1 MGNTVFAIEQSA
13 DMRVNDVAATA
24 SARAVADRITLGT
37 MIVGALA
44 VVLLALPYKAFDLDR
59 FFVPKELALHATA
72 AITGLIALVRRPR
85 PSLSRVDTFLVAF
98 IGLSLLSALFAE
110 NWWLATRALAITAS
124 GVTVF
129 WVARVL
135 ALAGYERALIAGLAT
150 AIVLGALT
158 ALLQAY
164 GIEPE
169 YVSLSRAPGGTFGNR
184 NFMAHL
190 SAIGTPIILLCAIEA
205 RRAWGFALGTVGM
218 AFVAAALVLSR
229 SRAAWLALV
238 VGGALMLLLGWRM
251 RDAWTDAVR
260 RRRLTA
266 VAGVSA
272 VAVLA
277 ALLLPNALEWKSNSP
292 YLDSVKGVVN
302 YKEGSG
308 AGRLVQYRN
317 SLSMAT
323 AHPVLG
329 VGPGNWAVEYPKF
342 ASRNDP
348 SLNDEGMTSN
358 PWPSSDWVAMVAERG
373 FAAVVVFVLAL
384 FGLLVGAWMRARAAS
399 TPHERLGAVA
409 LAVTVVI
416 AAIVGAFDAV
426 LLIAIPSLF
435 LWSIVG
441 ALSPAGKARAKLPA
455 HVRGPVLGVAVV
467 FALMIVLRSSGQIA
481 AMSVYTAAAT
491 TAQSSR
497 AALFDPGSY
506 RINMRL
512 AEAYASRGDCARV
525 RRYAGAARELFPN
538 AAQPKRL
545 LRRCAR

>member
-1 MGNTVFAIEQSA
+1 MGNTVFATEHSA

-37 MIVGALA
+37 MIVGAIA
-44 VVLLALPYKAFDLDR
+44 VVLLALPYKSFDLDR

-85 PSLSRVDTFLVAF
+85 PSLSRVDTFLLAF
-98 IGLSLLSALFAE
+98 IGLSLVSALFAE

-150 AIVLGALT
+150 AVVLGALT

-218 AFVAAALVLSR
+218 ALVAAALVLSR

-238 VGGALMLLLGWRM
+238 VGAALMFLLGWRM
-251 RDAWTDAVR
+251 RDAWADAVR
-260 RRRLTA
+260 RRRLTV

-272 VAVLA
+272 AAVLA

-317 SLSMAT
+317 SLTMAT

-373 FAAVVVFVLAL
+373 FAAAVVFVLAL
-384 FGLLVGAWMRARAAS
+384 FGLLVGAWMRARGAS

-409 LAVTVVI
+409 LAATVVI
-416 AAIVGAFDAV
+416 AVIVGAFDAV

-435 LWSIVG
+435 MWSIVG
-441 ALSPAGKARAKLPA
+441 ALSPAGKARTTIPA
-455 HVRGPVLGVAVV
+455 HVRGAVLGVAVV

>member
-1 MGNTVFAIEQSA
+1 MNSVIAMN
-13 DMRVNDVAATA
+13 DMRVDDVATTA
-24 SARAVADRITLGT
+24 SAHSAADRITLGT
-37 MIVGALA
+37 MILGAVA

-72 AITGLIALVRRPR
+72 FIAGLIVLVRRPR
-85 PSLSRVDTFLVAF
+85 PSLTRIDTFLLAF
-98 IGLSLLSALFAE
+98 IAISAISTLFAQ
-110 NWWLATRALAITAS
+110 NWWLGTRALAITAS
-124 GVTVF
+124 GITVF
-129 WVARVL
+129 WVARAL
-135 ALAGYERALIAGLAT
+135 AAAGYERALITGLAT
-150 AIVLGALT
+150 AIVAGAVT

-205 RRAWGFALGTVGM
+205 RRAWAFAVGAAGM
-218 AFVAAALVLSR
+218 ALVAAALVLSR
-229 SRAAWLALV
+229 SRAAWLALI
-238 VGGALMLLLGWRM
+238 VGGALMLVLGWRM

-260 RRRLTA
+260 RRRLTV
-266 VAGVSA
+266 VAGSSA
-272 VAVLA
+272 AAVVLA
-277 ALLLPNALEWKSNSP
+277 LVLPNALEWKSDSP
-292 YLDSVKGVVN
+292 YLDSVRGVVN

-317 SLSMAT
+317 SLRMAA
-323 AHPVLG
+323 AHPILG
-329 VGPGNWAVEYPKF
+329 VGPGNWSVVYPKF

-358 PWPSSDWVAMVAERG
+358 PWPSSDWMAFLSERG
-373 FAAVVVFVLAL
+373 FLAVIAYALAL
-384 FGLLVGAWMRARAAS
+384 VGLLVGAWMRARAAS

-409 LAVTVVI
+409 LAATVVI
-416 AAIVGAFDAV
+416 ASIVGTFDAV

-435 LWSIVG
+435 MWSIVG
-441 ALSPAGKARAKLPA
+441 ALSPMGKPRGALSGHA
-455 HVRGPVLGVAVV
+455 RGPVIGAAVV
-467 FALMIVLRSSGQIA
+467 FGALILIRASGQIA

-491 TAQSSR
+491 TTQAAR
-497 AALFDPGSY
+497 AAMFDPGSY

-512 AEAYASRGDCARV
+512 AQAYASRGDCAHV
-525 RRYAGAARELFPN
+525 REYAGAARELYPN
-538 AAQPKRL
+538 AAEPRRL

>member
-1 MGNTVFAIEQSA
+1 MGNTVFATGQSA
-13 DMRVNDVAATA
+13 DMRVNAVAATA
-24 SARAVADRITLGT
+24 STRAVADRITLGT
-37 MIVGALA
+37 MIVGAIA

-72 AITGLIALVRRPR
+72 AIAGLIVLARRPR
-85 PSLSRVDTFLVAF
+85 PSLSRVDTFLLAF

-124 GVTVF
+124 GMTVF
-129 WVARVL
+129 WVARAL
-135 ALAGYERALIAGLAT
+135 ALAGYERALITGLAT
-150 AIVLGALT
+150 AVILGALT

-205 RRAWGFALGTVGM
+205 RRSWGFALGTAGM
-218 AFVAAALVLSR
+218 ALVAAALVLSR
-229 SRAAWLALV
+229 SRAAWLALI
-238 VGGALMLLLGWRM
+238 VGGALMVLLGWRM

-260 RRRLTA
+260 RRRLT
-266 VAGVSA
+266 VLAGVSGA
-272 VAVLA
+272 AVLA

-292 YLDSVKGVVN
+292 YLDSVRGVVN

-317 SLSMAT
+317 SLAMAT

-373 FAAVVVFVLAL
+373 FAAAVVFALAL
-384 FGLLVGAWMRARAAS
+384 FGLIVGAWMRARAAS

-409 LAVTVVI
+409 LAATVVI
-416 AAIVGAFDAV
+416 ATIVGAFDAV

-435 LWSIVG
+435 VWSIVG
-441 ALSPAGKARAKLPA
+441 ALSPAGKPRATLPTQVRGRGGGRGGRVRPADRDPLEWPDRGDVGVHGGGDDRASVARGAVRSRQLPHQHAPRGGVRVARRLRARAP
-455 HVRGPVLGVAVV
+455 
-467 FALMIVLRSSGQIA
+467 
-481 AMSVYTAAAT
+481 
-491 TAQSSR
+491 
-497 AALFDPGSY
+497 
-506 RINMRL
+506 
-512 AEAYASRGDCARV
+512 V
-525 RRYAGAARELFPN
+525 RRGGPRALP
-538 AAQPKRL
+538 
-545 LRRCAR
+545 

>member
-37 MIVGALA
+37 MIAGAIA

-85 PSLSRVDTFLVAF
+85 PSLSRVDMFLLAF

-205 RRAWGFALGTVGM
+205 RRAWGFALGTLGM

-238 VGGALMLLLGWRM
+238 VGGALMFLLGWRM

-260 RRRLTA
+260 RRRLT
-266 VAGVSA
+266 VLTGVTA
-272 VAVLA
+272 AAVLA

-358 PWPSSDWVAMVAERG
+358 PWPSSDWVAMMAERG

-409 LAVTVVI
+409 LAATVVI

-441 ALSPAGKARAKLPA
+441 ALSPAGKTRTTLPA
-455 HVRGPVLGVAVV
+455 HVRGAVLGVAVV

-506 RINMRL
+506 RINVRL

-525 RRYAGAARELFPN
+525 RQYAGAARELFPN